1 MPELKLTPSHG
12 SLQTQSGNSANLLPL
27 RIIIGLLVGIALLVV
42 GAFVALP
49 MLATAFELKGFRSPT
64 SSMCPTIC
72 VDEFFMASMNAYRSR
87 NPKRG
92 DVVMHSMPQ
101 NAASFVKRVIG
112 VEGDTVSSGVH
123 NEVLVN
129 GRPLL
134 QPPVCGKPVRSDV
147 SDSGNSPFQTV
158 KIPDGYLF
166 VVGDNLSNS
175 YDSRFYGLVAL
186 NQVKGKPLFLYW
198 SPGTSRIGCPIR

>member
-1 MPELKLTPSHG
+1 VSEPQLTPS
-12 SLQTQSGNSANLLPL
+12 SSVPETRSKRSPNSFPL
-27 RIIIGLLVGIALLVV
+27 KIVIGLLAGGALLVV

-72 VDEFFMASMNAYRSR
+72 IDEFFIVSMNAYRGR

-92 DVVMHSMPQ
+92 DVVMHDTPQ
-101 NAASFVKRVIG
+101 SPAPFVKRVIG
-112 VEGDTVSSGVH
+112 IPGDTVSPGGH

-129 GRPLL
+129 GSPLP
-134 QPPVCGKPVRSDV
+134 QPSVCGKPLRSDISG
-147 SDSGNSPFQTV
+147 SDNPPFQAV
-158 KIPDGYLF
+158 KIPEGYLF

-186 NQVKGKPLFLYW
+186 HQVKGKPLFLYW

>member
-1 MPELKLTPSHG
+1 MSALQLTPSSG
-12 SLQTQSGNSANLLPL
+12 VPKTRSKSLANFFPL
-27 RIIIGLLVGIALLVV
+27 KIVIGLLVGSALLVV

-72 VDEFFMASMNAYRSR
+72 LDEFFVASMNAYRGR
-87 NPKRG
+87 TPKRS
-92 DVVMHSMPQ
+92 DVVVHSMPQ
-101 NAASFVKRVIG
+101 NAAPFVKRVIG

-147 SDSGNSPFQTV
+147 SDSGKFA
-158 KIPDGYLF
+158 F
-166 VVGDNLSNS
+166 SN
-175 YDSRFYGLVAL
+175 R
-186 NQVKGKPLFLYW
+186 
-198 SPGTSRIGCPIR
+198 